1 MDVFDKK
8 IILAVSRDARI
19 TLSALAEEVGLSK
32 SPCHSRLKRLER
44 EGVIR
49 GYHAALDH
57 SKMGAAHIAF
67 VQVKLS
73 DTRAAALEAFS
84 AATLVVAEI
93 EQCHMIA
100 GSFDYFLKVR
110 TSDIESYR
118 EVLGEKISALPH
130 IASTST
136 FVSMQ
141 AVKE

>member
-8 IILAVSRDARI
+8 IITAVSRDARI
-19 TLSALAEEVGLSK
+19 TLSALAQEVGLSK

-57 SKMGAAHIAF
+57 SKLGAAHIAF
-67 VQVKLS
+67 VEVKLS
-73 DTRAAALEAFS
+73 DTRAKALDDFNLA
-84 AATLVVAEI
+84 VAVIPEV

-100 GSFDYFLKVR
+100 GSFDYFLKIR
-110 TSDIESYR
+110 TSSIESYR
-118 EVLGEKISALPH
+118 EVLGEKISGLPH
-130 IASTST
+130 LASTST

>member
-1 MDVFDKK
+1 MDAFDKN
-8 IILAVSRDARI
+8 IIEAVSRDARI
-19 TLSALAEEVGLSK
+19 TLSALAQEIGLSK

-57 SKMGAAHIAF
+57 SKLGAAHIAF

-73 DTRAAALEAFS
+73 DTRVAALEAFS
-84 AATLVVAEI
+84 LAALKIPEI

-110 TSDIESYR
+110 TSDIETYR
-118 EVLGEKISALPH
+118 EILGEKISGMPH
-130 IASTST
+130 LASTST